1 MSDFRLSVAMIK
13 QSVTYISACLPKV
26 ALLKISLMEF
36 MAWTWGSCSSSLPL
50 SMTGVRAIPWSLII
64 TESRVTSVDPADKM
78 PVMSPGRPAERL
90 VVECCSLMHR
100 NALYSGLACDLA

>member
-26 ALLKISLMEF
+26 ALLKTSLMEF
-36 MAWTWGSCSSSLPL
+36 MAWTWGSCSSSFPL
-50 SMTGVRAIPWSLII
+50 IMTGVRAISWSLTI
-64 TESRVTSVDPADKM
+64 TESRVTSEEPADNI

-90 VVECCSLMHR
+90 VVECCSLMHW
-100 NALYSGLACDLA
+100 NARYNGLVCDVT

>member
-13 QSVTYISACLPKV
+13 QSVTYISACLPNV
-26 ALLKISLMEF
+26 ALLNISLIEF
-36 MAWTWGSCSSSLPL
+36 MAWTCGSCSSSFALL
-50 SMTGVRAIPWSLII
+50 MTGVRAISWSFTII
-64 TESRVTSVDPADKM
+64 ESRVTSEEPADKI

-100 NALYSGLACDLA
+100 NADYNGLACDVA